1 MLSAEA
7 EWLKAEGTQG
17 ALKGHDV
24 TSETLRQ
31 AMRDPLQHCTG
42 RFHNVSASVVAYR
55 SFVFFSALSLQ
66 FLLTFA
72 ANRLQRLG

>member
-42 RFHNVSASVVAYR
+42 RFHNVSQCFSISR
-55 SFVFFSALSLQ
+55 SLS
-66 FLLTFA
+66 
-72 ANRLQRLG
+72 